1 MHTYQTFSHKTKASF
16 LFKSLLLILIVF
28 ALLSIT
34 TGSVTLQLQDVLT
47 TLQVPLDVT
56 NPTSVIIYNIRIPRL
71 LGAIFAGA
79 ALSVAG
85 LLLQTLLNNP
95 LASPSII
102 GLNSG
107 AALGAVLMFTFFPYA
122 YEYIPLLATSFGFL
136 TTLLVFFISRAAG
149 GSRLSIILAGIALSN
164 IISAIL
170 DLISIFLPESKLSA
184 TSFLIGN
191 LAGIT
196 PDQLKFP
203 IIYIILGLLAAFFLT
218 PRLNILTLGDE
229 TAHSLG
235 LNLKHTRLLLIA
247 IATILAGSAISYC
260 GLLSFIGLLIPH
272 VIRLIVGTDHT
283 LTLVLSALAGSTFL
297 VVCDL
302 LVRLLFAPYEVP
314 VGILL
319 AFLGGPF
326 FIYLLI
332 SSRKTASLS

>member
-1 MHTYQTFSHKTKASF
+1 MRTYQTFSHKTKVARLASG
-16 LFKSLLLILIVF
+16 LCCLLIIA
-28 ALLSIT
+28 ALLSIII
-34 TGSVTLQLQDVLT
+34 GSVPLQLQDVLT
-47 TLQVPLDVT
+47 TLQAPLDVT
-56 NPTSVIIYNIRIPRL
+56 NPTSIILYNIRIPRL
-71 LGAIFAGA
+71 IGAIFAGA

-95 LASPSII
+95 LASPSIV

-122 YEYIPLLATSFGFL
+122 YEYIPLLATSCGFL

-170 DLISIFLPESKLSA
+170 DLIAIFLPESKLSA

-196 PDQLKFP
+196 PEQLTFP
-203 IIYIILGLLAAFFLT
+203 ITYIIIGLVIAFFLA
-218 PRLNILTLGDE
+218 PRLNILMLGDE

-235 LNLKHTRLLLIA
+235 LNLKRTRLLIIA
-247 IATILAGSAISYC
+247 IATLLAGSAISYC

-272 VIRLIVGTDHT
+272 VIRLLVGTNHMHT
-283 LTLVLSALAGSTFL
+283 LALSALGGSTFL
-297 VVCDL
+297 VICDL
-302 LVRLLFAPYEVP
+302 LVRLFFAPYEVP